1 MHKEAAMLAL
11 LGTLPFA
18 ALAGED
24 AGSTTLPEMV
34 VTATRTERPAAEV
47 PASVTVITAAEIEAR
62 QATKVEDLLRD
73 IEGVDVKGEAGGG
86 AGMVILRGVGGSYT
100 GSTSQLLVDGM
111 PVEPLLLGPKQAALD
126 YVAMTEIERIEVV
139 RGPASALYGP
149 GAVGG
154 VVNILTRRWSDTPG
168 LEVAAKYG
176 SHAGSE
182 LAIAGGGAWDKA
194 DLRLSASDTR
204 SDGYI
209 AQPTPYFWDQQDL
222 DGNDWQD
229 RKLALKLG
237 FYPTEDQD
245 IQLGLRHFGID
256 SGFLGGRP
264 NYRWERDGN
273 LLDLGWRIRL
283 AGRAEVKLKY
293 LKSSVR
299 EDLNWDGVLLGYS
312 DQMDRYI
319 TGQRDAD
326 ADTFEAQAVFHPGSI
341 HTVTAGLSYNL
352 GEQTETEDWDIAAA
366 SPIGVDWG
374 LAIDYASKSRSTGK
388 TRVIGVYAQDE
399 IALGERTGL
408 TLGGRFDHYRLYDN
422 LTTYWDN
429 FGSDDRRIDPDSTDS
444 VVNPRLGL
452 NHKLADGLS
461 AYAAYGTAYLP
472 ALNGLRF
479 RNNPACSNP
488 GLQPERSATWEVGAR
503 REGRLGQARVAL
515 FHTEYEDK
523 IESVPT
529 GPCTQY
535 RNVSAVTVNGIEVA
549 LEGRFGDAWRP
560 YLNYTFN
567 DSTVDSNPADAATEG
582 KRLNLVARHKLN
594 LGVTWTPDADWTL
607 HLAGR
612 YVGSRYFDGGMTNDP
627 ASRAPAYFIAD
638 FKVSR
643 RLDLGTVVRDA
654 EVSLA
659 VNNLLDR
666 RYIEQKWLA
675 DLGPTTAEAYRAY
688 GDGRTIWLGLK
699 ARF

>member
-1 MHKEAAMLAL
+1 MHKEVAALAL
-11 LGTLPFA
+11 LGALPFA
-18 ALAGED
+18 AQGAE
-24 AGSTTLPEMV
+24 ATPSATLPELV

-47 PASVTVITAAEIEAR
+47 PASVSVITAQDIQAR

-86 AGMVILRGVGGSYT
+86 AGMVILRGVGGSYA
-100 GSTSQLLVDGM
+100 GATSQLLVDGM

-126 YVAMTEIERIEVV
+126 YVAMTEVERIEVV

-154 VVNILTRRWSDTPG
+154 VVNILTRRWNDTPG

-176 SHAGSE
+176 SHAGRE
-182 LAIAGGGAWDKA
+182 LAVAGGGAWDKA
-194 DLRLSASDTR
+194 DLRVSVSGYAT
-204 SDGYI
+204 DGYV
-209 AQPTPYFWDQQDL
+209 AQPAPYFWGQQDL
-222 DGNDWQD
+222 DGNDWED
-229 RKLALKLG
+229 RKVALKLG
-237 FYPTEDQD
+237 FYPTENQD
-245 IQLGLRHFGID
+245 IQLGLRRFDIE

-264 NYRWERDGN
+264 NYRWERDGA
-273 LLDLGWRIRL
+273 LLDLGYRVRL
-283 AGRAEVKLKY
+283 AGGAEVKFKY
-293 LKSSVR
+293 LKSGVR
-299 EDLNWDGVLLGYS
+299 EDLSWDGVLLGYP
-312 DQMDRYI
+312 DQLDRYI
-319 TGQRDAD
+319 TGRRDAD
-326 ADTFEAQAVFHPGSI
+326 ADTLEAQAVFQPNPA

-352 GEQTETEDWDIAAA
+352 GEQTETEDWAIAADSA
-366 SPIGVDWG
+366 IGVDWG
-374 LAIDYASKSRSTGK
+374 LPFDYASRSRSTGK

-399 IALGERTGL
+399 IALGERTRL

-429 FGSDDRRIDPDSTDS
+429 FGSDESRVDPDSTDS

-452 NHKLADGLS
+452 NHRLADGLS

-479 RNNPACSNP
+479 RGNPACSNP
-488 GLQPERSATWEVGAR
+488 DLQPERSATWELGAR
-503 REGRLGQARVAL
+503 GEGRLGQARVAL

-535 RNVSAVTVNGIEVA
+535 RNVSAVTVNGLEIA
-549 LEGRFGDAWRP
+549 LEGRFGEAWRP

-567 DSTVDSNPADAATEG
+567 DSTIDSNPAAPATEG
-582 KRLNLVARHKLN
+582 SRLNLVARHKLN
-594 LGVTWTPDADWTL
+594 LGVTWTPDDAWTL

-612 YVGSRYFDGGMTNDP
+612 YVGARYFDATMTNDP
-627 ASRAPAYFIAD
+627 ASKAPAYFIAD
-638 FKVSR
+638 LKVSR
-643 RLDLGTVVRDA
+643 RLGLGARVRDA
-654 EVSLA
+654 EVSVA
-659 VNNLLDR
+659 VNNLFDR
-666 RYIEQKWLA
+666 RYVEQKWLA
-675 DLGPTTAEAYRAY
+675 DLGWTTAEAYRAY
-688 GDGRTIWLGLK
+688 GDGRTFWLGLR